1 MQFGNGPVA
10 PWLPTRPYAATHA
23 ESGVIMSGWF
33 ETAKTIYVE
42 ADRKKLMLVAAGVAF
57 YGLLGLFPGIG
68 ALMALAG
75 IFVDPQDVASTLG
88 TLDDMLPPD
97 AASIITGQAEQVAS
111 SPGDGLG
118 LVAIFGLTL
127 TLYSASKGM
136 QALMDGLNLVHG
148 QEETRSF
155 VKTTAVKLALTF
167 GLLVGVLLCIGVAV
181 VVPIA
186 LSWLPLT
193 RDAEFAVTVARWP
206 ILLCIAAAGI
216 ALVYRVA
223 PAGDTPSWRWIL
235 PGAALACLLWLMGT
249 GAFAVYVRMFG
260 SYQETFGA
268 LGGVVIL
275 LMWLWVSS
283 LIVLLG
289 ALVSKVLRDRRQ
301 AGDDAGLPSTPR

>member
-1 MQFGNGPVA
+1 MG
-10 PWLPTRPYAATHA
+10 
-23 ESGVIMSGWF
+23 GWVG
-33 ETAKTIYVE
+33 TLKTIYLE

-68 ALMALAG
+68 AMMALAG
-75 IFVDPQDVASTLG
+75 LFADPEQVASTLG
-88 TLDDMLPPD
+88 TLDGVLPAD
-97 AASIITGQAEQVAS
+97 AANIITGQAQQVAGS
-111 SPGDGLG
+111 SGDGLG
-118 LVAIFGLTL
+118 LLAGAGLLL

-155 VKTTAVKLALTF
+155 VKTTALKLALTF

-181 VVPIA
+181 VIPVV
-186 LSWLPLT
+186 LRWLPLT
-193 RDAEFAVTVARWP
+193 GDAELAVTIARWP
-206 ILLCIAAAGI
+206 VLLCIAAAGI

-223 PAGDTPSWRWIL
+223 PAGETAPWRWIL
-235 PGAALACLLWLMGT
+235 PGAALACLLWLVGT
-249 GAFAVYVRMFG
+249 GAFALYVRMFA

-289 ALVSKVLRDRRQ
+289 ALVSKVLRERQ
-301 AGDDAGLPSTPR
+301 EAG

>member
-1 MQFGNGPVA
+1 MG
-10 PWLPTRPYAATHA
+10 
-23 ESGVIMSGWF
+23 GWF
-33 ETAKTIYVE
+33 DTAKAIYIE

-68 ALMALAG
+68 AMMALAG
-75 IFVDPQDVASTLG
+75 LFADPQDVAATLG
-88 TLDDMLPPD
+88 TLDDVLPAD
-97 AASIITGQAEQVAS
+97 AASIITGQAEQVAG
-111 SPGDGLG
+111 SPSDGLG
-118 LVAIFGLTL
+118 FVALFGLTL

-136 QALMDGLNLVHG
+136 QALMDGLNLVNG

-155 VKTTAVKLALTF
+155 VKATAVKLALTF

-181 VVPIA
+181 VIPVA

-193 RDAEFAVTVARWP
+193 RDAEFAVTIARWP
-206 ILLCIAAAGI
+206 ILLCIAAGGI
-216 ALVYRVA
+216 ALVYRVG
-223 PAGDTPSWRWIL
+223 PAGERPSWRWIL
-235 PGAALACLLWLMGT
+235 PGAALACLLWLVGT

-268 LGGVVIL
+268 LGGVIIL

-289 ALVSKVLRDRRQ
+289 ALVSKVLRERRK
-301 AGDDAGLPSTPR
+301 AR

>member
-1 MQFGNGPVA
+1 MG
-10 PWLPTRPYAATHA
+10 
-23 ESGVIMSGWF
+23 GWF

-68 ALMALAG
+68 AMMALAG
-75 IFVDPQDVASTLG
+75 LFADPENVASTLG
-88 TLDDMLPPD
+88 TLDGVLPQD
-97 AASIITGQAEQVAS
+97 AANIITGQARQVAGS
-111 SPGDGLG
+111 SGDGLG
-118 LVAIFGLTL
+118 LLAGVGLLL
-127 TLYSASKGM
+127 TLYSASKSM

-148 QEETRSF
+148 REETRSF
-155 VKTTAVKLALTF
+155 VKTTALKLALTF
-167 GLLVGVLLCIGVAV
+167 GLLIGVLLCIGVAV
-181 VVPIA
+181 VIPIA
-186 LSWLPLT
+186 LNWLPLT
-193 RDAEFAVTVARWP
+193 RDAQLAVTIARWP

-223 PAGDTPSWRWIL
+223 PAGESAPWRWIL
-235 PGAALACLLWLMGT
+235 PGAALACLLWLLGT

-289 ALVSKVLRDRRQ
+289 ALVSKVLRERRQ
-301 AGDDAGLPSTPR
+301 AG